1 MTTTPKTLTEL
12 LENRPFLNT
21 SPAAVRLAALLRL
34 EDMILNGLTLAE
46 ACRQLTSE
54 GTPVPYTTCQR
65 YAASRGLAG
74 KLHQNHSNMMRALRL
89 AAGGMLKSPANDRG
103 PLHPYKTRYRLLR
116 TATAYCLIDRM
127 SERFST
133 PREWREWIIEDF
145 PLTDKRQAEKLVRRL
160 NAEWKEKLK
169 AQNSQTK
176 PQTQT
181 QTQT

>member
-46 ACRQLTSE
+46 ACRQLASE
-54 GTPVPYTTCQR
+54 GTPVPYSTCQS
-65 YAASRGLAG
+65 YAASLGLSE
-74 KLHQNHSNMMRALRL
+74 KLRENHATLKRALRL
-89 AAGGMLKSPANDRG
+89 SAGGMLKSPTNDRG
-103 PLHPYKTRYRLLR
+103 PRHPYKTRYRLLR

-145 PLTDKRQAEKLVRRL
+145 PLTEKRLAEKRLRRL

-169 AQNSQTK
+169 AQTT
-176 PQTQT
+176 PQT
-181 QTQT
+181 